1 MQRNRPRGEGRGP
14 CPARLP
20 GRRLPFPRRDRASRT
35 GGSAPLH
42 DAGLQLTTRLLPRTL
57 RRPFLAAFFAQPG
70 TCHHSRTSADIVCT
84 TRCIHTLTRSFHG
97 PPRDLHRTTNDENT
111 DARDIHG
118 LENSSNSAPVSIHAL
133 QQTMYARY
141 SAFIH
146 CREPPPRCRRHSLS
160 FAPLH
165 SHFPFPLP
173 PFPFPL
179 PASLFPFP
187 SSLFPL
193 PLPSS
198 ASLFPLHASRFPLPA
213 SPTAPPDSGGA
224 SGSSVRPAWRA
235 GRGRGRWRRCARRR
249 GGPAPWRSG
258 SG

>member
-57 RRPFLAAFFAQPG
+57 RRPFLAAFFAKPG

-193 PLPSS
+193 PS
-198 ASLFPLHASRFPLPA
+198 SLFPLPSSLFPHPTRPCAQGSFTNFSSSPSPPA
-213 SPTAPPDSGGA
+213 GTFGDNPDIPSGA
-224 SGSSVRPAWRA
+224 IP
-235 GRGRGRWRRCARRR
+235 
-249 GGPAPWRSG
+249 
-258 SG
+258 